1 MAKAAEAKAQWL
13 VAEEGRKE
21 RAAALLLLFLRFL
34 RVLACLLEVE
44 QAAADGKAGKVNQKA
59 TGVVRM

>member
-1 MAKAAEAKAQWL
+1 M
-13 VAEEGRKE
+13 AEEGRKE